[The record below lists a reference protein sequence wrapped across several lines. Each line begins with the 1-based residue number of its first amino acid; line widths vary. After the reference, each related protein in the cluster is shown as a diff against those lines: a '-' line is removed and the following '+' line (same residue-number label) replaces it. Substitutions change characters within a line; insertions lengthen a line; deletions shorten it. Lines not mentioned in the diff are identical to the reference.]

1 MSLYTTFLKLF
12 KYNLET
18 DKKNTF
24 NIQLCLNDNWDKI
37 ENFARNISEQITSN
51 YNSLNTLITNL
62 KTTVASNYN
71 SLNNSKLNLNL
82 SNCTI
87 PYITNVHISGTSG
100 YILFSNK
107 LSIQWG
113 KAIGFSTVS
122 FVKKF
127 FSEPNVFAQVI
138 TAESCVSAAITSV
151 TTSNFYLTDGTH
163 GGKHED
169 RGGLYNYWFAI
180 GKVE

>member
-87 PYITNVHISGTSG
+87 PYITNNIRT
-100 YILFSNK
+100 LEEKTN
-107 LSIQWG
+107 
-113 KAIGFSTVS
+113 
-122 FVKKF
+122 
-127 FSEPNVFAQVI
+127 EN
-138 TAESCVSAAITSV
+138 ITSI
-151 TTSNFYLTDGTH
+151 S
-163 GGKHED
+163 
-169 RGGLYNYWFAI
+169 
-180 GKVE
+180 

>member
-37 ENFARNISEQITSN
+37 ENFARNISEQIT
-51 YNSLNTLITNL
+51 
-62 KTTVASNYN
+62 SNYN